1 VIALRLGAKFVPVR
15 KPGKLPGK
23 TISTTYEKEY
33 GEDSFELQE
42 GAIQAGENV
51 VVIDDVLATGG
62 SAKAAGDLVA
72 KAGGKTMEYIFVI
85 RASSL
90 KGWEKLD
97 APSYGLIDIEN

>member
-1 VIALRLGAKFVPVR
+1 MGPPHASFV
-15 KPGKLPGK
+15 
-23 TISTTYEKEY
+23 TISI
-33 GEDSFELQE
+33 L
-42 GAIQAGENV
+42 
-51 VVIDDVLATGG
+51 VLSTVYYVTGG

-72 KAGGKTMEYIFVI
+72 KAGGKTLEYIFVI